1 MYIYIY
7 SMRDNDAAFQRLLTA
22 DNTAKDGHERFL
34 PSVGGT
40 GAVAQ
45 RCNYC
50 GGGFHSKRALFRHLR
65 GENTCAVTLAA
76 AEKEKAQQR
85 SAEAAVER
93 EEEARGGGADEDADG
108 ERASRARAASVRP
121 SVPLEK

>member
-1 MYIYIY
+1 
-7 SMRDNDAAFQRLLTA
+7 MRDNDAAFLRLLTA
-22 DNTAKDGHERFL
+22 DNTAGDGHERFL

-45 RCNYC
+45 SCNYC

-65 GENTCAVTLAA
+65 GENACAVTLAA

-85 SAEAAVER
+85 SAEAVVER
-93 EEEARGGGADEDADG
+93 EEEVRGDGADEDADG
-108 ERASRARAASVRP
+108 ERASRASAASVRP
-121 SVPLEK
+121 ASVPLEM

>member
-1 MYIYIY
+1 
-7 SMRDNDAAFQRLLTA
+7 MRDNDAAFLRLLTA
-22 DNTAKDGHERFL
+22 DNTAEDGHKRFL

-50 GGGFHSKRALFRHLR
+50 SGGFHSKRALFRHLR
-65 GENTCAVTLAA
+65 GENACAVTLAA
-76 AEKEKAQQR
+76 SEKEQAQQR

-93 EEEARGGGADEDADG
+93 EEEARGDGADEDADG
-108 ERASRARAASVRP
+108 ERASRASASSVRP
-121 SVPLEK
+121 RMPLEK